1 MANEDNKLSTAFADA
16 PLSDHGRKWS
26 AFWEDKY
33 TPWDR
38 GGPSLALLDLLT
50 TRPDLVPPPPPP
62 PPHTPT
68 DREPPGSGGADKPT
82 ALVPGC
88 GKGHDALLLANLGYD
103 VLALDFSPT
112 AIAEAK
118 ENQTAV
124 AAAVAAGTGEAGG
137 GDLDVYSVRH
147 PNGAEPGTVT
157 WLSGDFFSDSWLGAW
172 GRGEAFDLIFDY
184 TFLCALPPTARPLWA
199 ARVAALL
206 GPAGRLVC
214 LEFPSGK
221 PLSLPGPPWG
231 LTPEVYLA
239 LLSRPGEPLE
249 FSPSSPTQ
257 AGRGADADAVV
268 AVPPLRRD
276 GLRRLELVKPA
287 RTHRAGTNE
296 DGTVRDWIHVWS
308 H

>member
-1 MANEDNKLSTAFADA
+1 MANDTDRLSKSFAGA
-16 PLSDHGRKWS
+16 PLSSHGQKWS
-26 AFWEDKY
+26 ALWEEKY

-50 TRPDLVPPPPPP
+50 TRPDLVPPPQ
-62 PPHTPT
+62 
-68 DREPPGSGGADKPT
+68 SNSNKPT

-103 VLALDFSPT
+103 VLALDFSST

-118 ENQTAV
+118 ENQSAI
-124 AAAVAAGTGEAGG
+124 AARLAAGTGEAEGA
-137 GDLDVYSVRH
+137 LDVYRVRH
-147 PNGAEPGTVT
+147 PNDAEPGTVT
-157 WLSGDFFSDSWLGAW
+157 WLSGDFFSDSWLEAW
-172 GRGEAFDLIFDY
+172 GREKAFDLIFDY

-199 ARVAALL
+199 ARMATLL
-206 GPAGRLVC
+206 GPAGRLIC

-249 FSPSSPTQ
+249 FSSSTQ
-257 AGRGADADAVV
+257 AGHETDVV
-268 AVPPLRRD
+268 IVPPFRQD

-287 RTHRAGTNE
+287 RTHGAGMNE

>member
-1 MANEDNKLSTAFADA
+1 MANDSDKLSTAFADA

-26 AFWEDKY
+26 AFWEEKY

-50 TRPDLVPPPPPP
+50 TRPDLVPPPHPPAERAP
-62 PPHTPT
+62 C
-68 DREPPGSGGADKPT
+68 GGGNKPT

-103 VLALDFSPT
+103 VLALDFSPA

-118 ENQTAV
+118 ENQSAIIAAGLG
-124 AAAVAAGTGEAGG
+124 AAAEEAPGG
-137 GDLDVYSVRH
+137 ALDVYGVRH
-147 PNGAEPGTVT
+147 PNGAEPGDVT
-157 WLSGDFFSDSWLGAW
+157 WLSGDFFSDSWLEAW
-172 GRGEAFDLIFDY
+172 GREKAFDLIFDY

-199 ARVAALL
+199 ARMTTLL

-249 FSPSSPTQ
+249 FSSSTR
-257 AGRGADADAVV
+257 AGDAADVV
-268 AVPPLRRD
+268 VVPPFRQGD
-276 GLRRLELVKPA
+276 GLRRLELVKPT
-287 RTHRAGTNE
+287 RTHAAGMNE